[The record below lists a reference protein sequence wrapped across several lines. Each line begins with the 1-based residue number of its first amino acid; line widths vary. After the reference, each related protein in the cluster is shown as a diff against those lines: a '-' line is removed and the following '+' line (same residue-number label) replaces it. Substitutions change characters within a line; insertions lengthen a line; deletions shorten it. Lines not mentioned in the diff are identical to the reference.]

1 MKEIDLMIKNGT
13 VLTMDAGDTRIK
25 GGAVAVRGNEIVALD
40 TSAAFAGCPAKRVI
54 DAQGGI
60 IMPGLVNTHTHA
72 AMTCFRGLADDL
84 PLNTWLQ
91 EHIFPAESRLH
102 PDMVYKGAL
111 LACAEMILSGTTC
124 FCDMYLFEEAVARA
138 AKDAG
143 LRAVVGEVLYD
154 FPSPNYGE
162 LENGFACTRE
172 LIARWKDDPLVTIA
186 VEAHSTYL
194 CAPDLIRKAASIAA
208 EHQVPFVIHLAETRD
223 EVAQIRQRYGVTPV
237 GYLADLNVLSPHLL
251 GCHCVH
257 LTPEDIDLL
266 RQFDVKVSHN
276 PESNMKLAS
285 GIAPVPELLEQGIT
299 VGLGTDG
306 CASNNDLDLFLEMD
320 MAAKLHKVHTL
331 DPTIL
336 DAHSVLRMA
345 TIEGARA
352 LGLDRQTGSLEK
364 GKRADIIIIDTRCP
378 HLTPMYDPCSH
389 LVYAAKG
396 SDVVTSIV
404 DGKVLME
411 NRELSTLM
419 LDPILRDVRGI
430 AEEIAQGVQAPGAK

>member
-1 MKEIDLMIKNGT
+1 
-13 VLTMDAGDTRIK
+13 
-25 GGAVAVRGNEIVALD
+25 
-40 TSAAFAGCPAKRVI
+40 
-54 DAQGGI
+54 
-60 IMPGLVNTHTHA
+60 
-72 AMTCFRGLADDL
+72 
-84 PLNTWLQ
+84 
-91 EHIFPAESRLH
+91 
-102 PDMVYKGAL
+102 
-111 LACAEMILSGTTC
+111 
-124 FCDMYLFEEAVARA
+124 
-138 AKDAG
+138 
-143 LRAVVGEVLYD
+143 
-154 FPSPNYGE
+154 
-162 LENGFACTRE
+162 
-172 LIARWKDDPLVTIA
+172 
-186 VEAHSTYL
+186 
-194 CAPDLIRKAASIAA
+194 
-208 EHQVPFVIHLAETRD
+208 
-223 EVAQIRQRYGVTPV
+223 
-237 GYLADLNVLSPHLL
+237 
-251 GCHCVH
+251 
-257 LTPEDIDLL
+257 
-266 RQFDVKVSHN
+266 
-276 PESNMKLAS
+276 
-285 GIAPVPELLEQGIT
+285 
-299 VGLGTDG
+299 
-306 CASNNDLDLFLEMD
+306 MD